1 MKRYWLIIVFLS
13 LVLLMFV
20 KFIGAFEM
28 DSGMDMTMGMGMG
41 TERPEG
47 DGLYLES
54 SGYLL
59 LETGDYFLLE

>member
-1 MKRYWLIIVFLS
+1 MKRYWLIIVPLFLALS
-13 LVLLMFV
+13 MFI

-28 DSGMDMTMGMGMG
+28 DSGMDMGMDMGMG
-41 TERPEG
+41 TERPED

-59 LETGDYFLLE
+59 LESGDYFLLE